1 MITNDRPTTHYSQVS
16 AYKNLKI
23 SQFSFEF
30 SYHSPSQIKTHIE
43 YICYDLIA
51 VCDHRVEGFILRS
64 CNEASKNIYENLHR
78 EYEKYFKF
86 KGKV

>member
-1 MITNDRPTTHYSQVS
+1 M
-16 AYKNLKI
+16 NLHE
-23 SQFSFEF
+23 QFFHIINSF
-30 SYHSPSQIKTHIE
+30 SPPNVQIKTHIE

-78 EYEKYFKF
+78 DYEKYFKF

>member
-1 MITNDRPTTHYSQVS
+1 MQT
-16 AYKNLKI
+16 KI
-23 SQFSFEF
+23 GHFHLNFHIICQ
-30 SYHSPSQIKTHIE
+30 QIKTHIE

-51 VCDHRVEGFILRS
+51 VCDHRVEGFILRN

>member
-1 MITNDRPTTHYSQVS
+1 MKHSKEVKRVAPYLLLFVINLMITNERPTTLYT
-16 AYKNLKI
+16 K
-23 SQFSFEF
+23 
-30 SYHSPSQIKTHIE
+30 IKTHIE

-51 VCDHRVEGFILRS
+51 ICDHRVEGFILRS
-64 CNEASKNIYENLHR
+64 CNEASKAVYENLHR